1 MKFARD
7 LIPRI
12 DAVRTRRRRS
22 FPDITEEIF
31 WSYYET
37 CKHTSLLHV
46 TGFYNLFQSMIYIRD
61 NAISGCAVECGCF
74 LGGAAAF
81 LGLMRNHLHM
91 SEMEIVLFDT
101 FEGPPAG
108 STDKFY
114 GRKIETPRKL
124 RNYEQQIKTNITQV
138 LGSTEGFQFIAGL
151 VEDTLP
157 EFEPRKIALLRLDTD
172 FYSSTKVE
180 LERLYPQLCEGG
192 VLIVDDYGSFEGSR
206 TATDEYFAN
215 HPNPPLLSRIDA
227 GIRAG

>member
-81 LGLMRNHLHM
+81 LGLMRNHRHM
-91 SEMEIVLFDT
+91 NEMEIVLFDT
-101 FEGPPAG
+101 FEGPP
-108 STDKFY
+108 
-114 GRKIETPRKL
+114 GRIDG
-124 RNYEQQIKTNITQV
+124 QV
-138 LGSTEGFQFIAGL
+138 LRAENRNAAQIAQ
-151 VEDTLP
+151 
-157 EFEPRKIALLRLDTD
+157 LRT
-172 FYSSTKVE
+172 TNK
-180 LERLYPQLCEGG
+180 
-192 VLIVDDYGSFEGSR
+192 
-206 TATDEYFAN
+206 DEYHAGARVYRRFSV
-215 HPNPPLLSRIDA
+215 HRRSRRGHA
-227 GIRAG
+227 PGIRAEKNCTPKTGHRLLFVNEGGTRATAPTPL